1 VCPVQWGM
9 YMFMHNGVIANF
21 MRIRRT
27 LLATLSEQ
35 VSMHVILGLMSL
47 SRRRHFYAGW
57 HIDMTLLL

>member
-1 VCPVQWGM
+1 MMCPVQWGM

-35 VSMHVILGLMSL
+35 VSMHAALRLMSF
-47 SRRRHFYAGW
+47 SG
-57 HIDMTLLL
+57 